1 MAIWTPNLDGRHG
14 PKYLQIVEAMAEDI
28 ALKHL
33 PKGTR
38 MPPHRI
44 LAYQLGI
51 SPNTTS
57 RAYGEAT
64 KRALLRGEVGRGT
77 FVRSHN
83 EDPIKGELGNLQRE
97 TTGPIDL
104 SRNLP
109 QPGFAEQHIR
119 RILAEISD
127 DTRLPTLLDYQTKRD
142 LSHHVEAGETW
153 LNGCGL
159 EATADQIVPT
169 MGGQHGLL
177 CTLMALLR
185 PGELLLTEALTYMP
199 IHAIAERLGLH
210 TATIAIDAGGVIP
223 EAFAEFCTQSRPK
236 AFYLTPTLQSPTT
249 VTLSGQRRKAIAQ
262 IAEQHDVIII
272 EDDVF
277 APLKENRPTP
287 IACLA
292 PNNTVYVTSLSKA
305 VAPGLRV
312 GFLQAPARLTPA
324 LRNAVNLSVWMTP
337 PMTMEVAAR
346 LINDGTAAQLTRQQ
360 RAAAENRQ
368 SLAKSILTDIEFIAD
383 PQGFHLWIPLP
394 EDWRADTFQA
404 QCASHGVLVNEG
416 RSFAPRAADAPEA
429 IRVCLSH
436 EADETRVEQG
446 LRTLA
451 NLIQLPPSQAAIEL

>member
-1 MAIWTPNLDGRHG
+1 MAIWKPKLEGHHG

-28 ALKHL
+28 ASQRL

-97 TTGPIDL
+97 TMGPIDL

-109 QPGFAEQHIR
+109 QPGFAEPHIR
-119 RILAEISD
+119 RILTEISQ
-127 DTRLPTLLDYQTKRD
+127 DTRLPALLDYQTKKD
-142 LSHHVEAGETW
+142 LSHHVEAGKTW
-153 LNGCGL
+153 LKGCGV
-159 EATADQIVPT
+159 ETMADQVIPT

-210 TATIAIDAGGVIP
+210 TATIAMDAGGVIP
-223 EAFAEFCTQSRPK
+223 EAFAEFCARSKPK

-249 VTLSGQRRKAIAQ
+249 VTLSCQRRIAIAQ
-262 IAEQHDVIII
+262 IAEKHDVLII

-292 PNNTVYVTSLSKA
+292 PESTVYVTSLSKA

-312 GFLQAPARLTPA
+312 GFLQAPARLIPA
-324 LRNAVNLSVWMTP
+324 LRHTVNLSVWMTP

-346 LINDGTAAQLTRQQ
+346 LINDGTATQLTRLQ

-368 SLAKSILTDIEFIAD
+368 SLANSILAGVESLAD

-416 RSFAPRAADAPEA
+416 RSFAPRAVDAPEA

-436 EADETRVEQG
+436 EADEVRVEQG
-446 LRTLA
+446 LRMLV
-451 NLIQLPPSQAAIEL
+451 NFIQLPPSLAVIEL